1 MSATVI
7 APYFTAVRDALTG
20 NAIELEF
27 YPIELDLDPT
37 TRDVHS
43 HRRYLTVRL
52 VPMALP

>member
-43 HRRYLTVRL
+43 HRRDCPGRC
-52 VPMALP
+52 